1 MGSQNMVERLPFG
14 NERRENF
21 SNLHQTFGICAD
33 SDSGIP
39 ELLLVGCVGSVSRVV
54 SMILLAGLLRL
65 TSGTDLRRF
74 LQLLTVGRL
83 VGRTQLPAVIFPA
96 ELAAVNAGIDGFC
109 GAEIS
114 LKAAVVR

>member
-1 MGSQNMVERLPFG
+1 MVERLPFG

-33 SDSGIP
+33 PDSGIP
-39 ELLLVGCVGSVSRVV
+39 ELLLVGRVGSVSRVV
-54 SMILLAGLLRL
+54 SMILLAGLLL
-65 TSGTDLRRF
+65 FTSGTDIRWL
-74 LQLLTVGRL
+74 LQLLTMGRL
-83 VGRTQLPAVIFPA
+83 IGRTQPPAVIFPA
-96 ELAAVNAGIDGFC
+96 ELAAVDTGIDGFC